1 MQMKMKKYKS
11 QIIVIGF
18 AVVLVL
24 IAIGFKK
31 TFSSITASTKSLE
44 KTAERIESYYDK
56 EPMVVLVTS
65 RGDTISISAGYY
77 RYSDVV
83 KDGEIDEYD
92 IDALESYLDKT
103 SELDDDSILLSD
115 INGDGLVN
123 KLDLLTLQDYV
134 KEKTSV
140 KYDTKPNSVYYCLST
155 KNDSSS
161 CDWKSSNSFK
171 ITKNG
176 TYYIFAKDKS
186 TKTISKPTE
195 YVYEKINYSEI
206 EE

>member
-1 MQMKMKKYKS
+1 MQMKLKKYKS
-11 QIIVIGF
+11 KIIIIGF
-18 AVVLVL
+18 VVVLVL

-31 TFSSITASTKSLE
+31 TFSSITTSTKSLE
-44 KTAERIESYYDK
+44 KTKERIESYYDK
-56 EPMVVLVTS
+56 EPMIALVTS
-65 RGDTISISAGYY
+65 NTDSITISAGYY

-92 IDALESYLDKT
+92 SYALESYLDNT
-103 SELDDDSILLSD
+103 SELDENSIILAD

-123 KLDLLTLQDYV
+123 KLDLLTLQDYI

-155 KNDSSS
+155 KKDSSS
-161 CDWKSSNSFK
+161 CTWQSSNSFK
-171 ITKNG
+171 ITKKG

-186 TKTISKPTE
+186 TKTISTPKE
-195 YVYEKINYSEI
+195 YVHEKIDYSEI